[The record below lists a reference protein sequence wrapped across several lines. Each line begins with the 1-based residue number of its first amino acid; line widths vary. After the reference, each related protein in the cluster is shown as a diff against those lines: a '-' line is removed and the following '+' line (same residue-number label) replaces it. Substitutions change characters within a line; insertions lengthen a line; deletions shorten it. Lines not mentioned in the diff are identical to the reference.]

1 MPTVTIAE
9 FKNKVDCFIDGSL
22 KEAVYIT
29 KHGRRIVALLDAAE
43 LERLITAADNRQS
56 YFIMELPEDA
66 IAALE
71 EGPQTHARPELDHL
85 IEDQ

>member
-1 MPTVTIAE
+1 MPTVTVTE
-9 FKNKVDCFIDGSL
+9 FKNEADSFIDGSL
-22 KEAVYIT
+22 KEPVYIT
-29 KHGRRIVALLDAAE
+29 KDGRRIVALIDAAD

-56 YFIMELPEDA
+56 YFIKDLPEDA

-85 IEDQ
+85 MEDQ